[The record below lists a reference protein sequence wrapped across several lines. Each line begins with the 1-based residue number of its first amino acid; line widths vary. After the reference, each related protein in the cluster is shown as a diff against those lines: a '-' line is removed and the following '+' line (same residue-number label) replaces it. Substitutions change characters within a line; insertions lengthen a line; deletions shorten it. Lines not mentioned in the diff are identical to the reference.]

1 LASMERSIVER
12 IAKVARIDLSEKEID
27 EFKNDLEDILEY
39 FEMLDNAPSEGSFG
53 FNPVEIA
60 DVLRE
65 DVPSQEIE
73 PKELLKGMRTYDGYI
88 RGPRLS

>member
-1 LASMERSIVER
+1 MERSVIER
-12 IAKVARIDLSEKEID
+12 VAKVSRINLSDKEID

-39 FEMLDNAPSEGSFG
+39 FEMLDSAPSSESFG
-53 FNPVEIA
+53 FNPVEVA

-65 DVPSQEIE
+65 DVPLQEI
-73 PKELLKGMRTYDGYI
+73 PPAELLKDMKTYEGYV